1 MQINK
6 ETTTET
12 SQPVKLPFYLLD
24 SANAIKCT
32 IDATKVI
39 EALQRLYDTSFDLN
53 IYKDSIGNIMFH
65 LHEHE
70 KKKMPIDT
78 LYLLEDIG
86 NLFSLYKFLQEITGR
101 NVIAIDSIVN
111 AKINTDVQ

>member
-78 LYLLEDIG
+78 GYYHQSDPGIIIQSDPPKLSTRL
-86 NLFSLYKFLQEITGR
+86 
-101 NVIAIDSIVN
+101 IA
-111 AKINTDVQ
+111 